1 MYSDVP
7 KHNIKEVRQ
16 LSTR

>member
-7 KHNIKEVRQ
+7 KHKKTEVRQ